1 MFNDKF
7 ERVDAIKT
15 MTSIVSISSIASIA
29 SIGIVLALRVQRGV
43 WHGFDLGL
51 LKIENASEEAAEESA
66 VSELFATM

>member
-15 MTSIVSISSIASIA
+15 MTSIVSIASIASIA
-29 SIGIVLALRVQRGV
+29 SIGFVLARRGQRGV
-43 WHGFDLGL
+43 WLGFDLGL

-66 VSELFATM
+66 ESELFATM